1 MTNNDETIFITSSN
15 DQATKKQNCQAT
27 KKQSWIACLV
37 IIRGA
42 NAGDRVLLNK
52 DEITI
57 GRTTDMDLC
66 LEQVRVSRIH
76 AVIQRVNEQQFMLI
90 DNNSTNGTLVNSTAI
105 KKVLLKD
112 QDIITIADSSLKF
125 MSSDNPE
132 QLYYDELYRK
142 IHMDRVLGIFN
153 KQHFLTKLD
162 EEIRNCRRYD
172 NELSLILF
180 DVDHFKR
187 FNDTHG
193 HLAGDRALVQLAGL
207 VKRYIRDTDI
217 LCRYGGEEFGIIMP
231 HTNLQEA
238 YIVAEHTRALVA
250 KIPVNH
256 DNIKIAIT
264 ISLGITSF
272 KTDSTRP
279 YTKDLM
285 IAQADKALYQA
296 KQNGRNKAVLSSSL
310 NAL

>member
-1 MTNNDETIFITSSN
+1 MTNNDETTFITSSN
-15 DQATKKQNCQAT
+15 DQVT

-42 NAGDRVLLNK
+42 NAGDRILLNK

-57 GRTTDMDLC
+57 GRTTNMDLC
-66 LEQVRVSRIH
+66 LEQAGVSRIH
-76 AVIQRVNEQQFMLI
+76 AVVQRVNEQQCMLI
-90 DNNSTNGTLVNSTAI
+90 DNNSTNGTLVNSKAI
-105 KKVLLKD
+105 QKVLLKD
-112 QDIITIADSSLKF
+112 QDVITIGDSRLKF
-125 MSSDNPE
+125 ISSDNPE
-132 QLYYDELYRK
+132 QPYYDEIYRN

-153 KQHFLTKLD
+153 KQHLLTKLD
-162 EEIRNCRRYD
+162 EEIRRCRRYD

-187 FNDTHG
+187 FNDTYG

-207 VKRYIRDTDI
+207 VKQNIRDTDI
-217 LCRYGGEEFGIIMP
+217 LCRYGGEEFAIIMP
-231 HTNLQEA
+231 HTNLQQA
-238 YIVAEHTRALVA
+238 YVVAEHTRALVA

-256 DNIKIAIT
+256 DNIRIAIT
-264 ISLGITSF
+264 ISLGIASF
-272 KTDSTRP
+272 KADSTRP
-279 YTKDLM
+279 YTKELM